1 MRTLKGP
8 SLTLMWPETIVSC
21 EHVAPRISLKKSSAN
36 TFWTTSFAM
45 VCASCM
51 IPLWNRTIIILVV
64 WEHLGTLCFPGSRF
78 TIAECDLMGTISSL
92 SLWIHWNHLPYFKTV
107 TKLFTQ
113 DPTNDVLSKWLSW
126 GKRGA
131 VNRWLN
137 CLNNVIALPLGRD
150 VERGC
155 LILSTA
161 FLYAK
166 MEPCFWRWHKLKS
179 SHYTLFLKCNDV
191 LHIWHAGSFGMSMW
205 WLFRLFHVP
214 SCRQHITGKFTQA
227 SSDICLGEST
237 AVIMLHQKISGFGM
251 WRWVEPG

>member
-1 MRTLKGP
+1 MCLILPFDLRLVAKWELWKVP
-8 SLTLMWPETIVSC
+8 YSHWCDQKLLFPVNMWRPPFFS
-21 EHVAPRISLKKSSAN
+21 RISLKKSSAN

-51 IPLWNRTIIILVV
+51 IPLWNRTIIILLV

-78 TIAECDLMGTISSL
+78 SIAECDLMGSISSL

-107 TKLFTQ
+107 TKLHTQ
-113 DPTNDVLSKWLSW
+113 DPANDLLSKRLSW

-131 VNRWLN
+131 VNRWFN

-166 MEPCFWRWHKLKS
+166 NGAM
-179 SHYTLFLKCNDV
+179 FL
-191 LHIWHAGSFGMSMW
+191 
-205 WLFRLFHVP
+205 
-214 SCRQHITGKFTQA
+214 
-227 SSDICLGEST
+227 
-237 AVIMLHQKISGFGM
+237 AVA
-251 WRWVEPG
+251 